1 MGLNIF
7 SSNTNEYRSLKDI
20 RLRKA
25 ELKSE
30 ILKDSSKMQTIWNSL
45 VHTPKDNTTPTQR
58 FTNMFTTGANV
69 VDGLMLGWKLYRKF
83 GGHKKIRNNKKGFF
97 GWKKKK

>member
-1 MGLNIF
+1 
-7 SSNTNEYRSLKDI
+7 
-20 RLRKA
+20 
-25 ELKSE
+25 
-30 ILKDSSKMQTIWNSL
+30 MQTIWNSL

-83 GGHKKIRNNKKGFF
+83 GGHKKISNNKKGFF